1 MGIGAAGA
9 IDKGETLAAARHQ
22 VCEISQASALIGAER
37 AELIDQVTDKG
48 APRGQTGEAF

>member
-1 MGIGAAGA
+1 MRFPLSIMGIGAAGA
-9 IDKGETLAAARHQ
+9 IDKGETLAA
-22 VCEISQASALIGAER
+22 ALIGAER